1 MSNPIV
7 EIEKYFK
14 STSQYPLL
22 AVVSPDEYRYV
33 LKTYSDLPKIKVSN
47 YCVGDDKEPDIG
59 KLKEDVKAYKGNCL
73 LLGLGDY
80 LVSKGSDAKIY
91 LTPYKSLILHPQSH
105 VAILLS
111 VHMYPVVKEII
122 KEDLRAKQRVVLPAV
137 APQVPTFH
145 NNKFVYGIKAYLDA
159 CEKGEFISNVKTE
172 RKIPNAIVINPECAF
187 DELKHRFPNEFN
199 KLSQSYGTADNWSKL
214 LIEINQAK
222 KNILQYLEDQRF
234 VSPEYI
240 FLTHAKFNDFRS
252 WLFFIWLKL
261 QKNDQSYLG
270 LVASKTQTFDNLLNV
285 AKNAILD
292 ISVSDS
298 RFSNFYKQ
306 RKLLLKDCSDADMAD
321 FIPLIYCRGADR
333 IAYLTDNTKIEKQ
346 AIIVSL
352 GEGAKDIYLKT
363 NYPDLYSYLQ
373 DYYFDDN
380 SLTNYFIAYKK
391 CKVYNKIDAEFAEV
405 VKKNAISRPYNSLP
419 SRSSVFSRINPDKTL
434 LIFLDAM
441 GVEFLGYIK
450 DICSELKLRFELC
463 IARANL
469 PTITSTN
476 KEFFVDWKG
485 SKEQPIKGIDDLK
498 HNPER
503 GYDYYKSPYPI
514 HLSEELEI
522 VREALERAA
531 TKLQSGEYRKV
542 IIASD
547 HGASRLAVISPD
559 QQIDCGVCEPK
570 SSGRYCYGD
579 IPQVEENI
587 AIENKYSVVADYSRF
602 KGSRAASV
610 EVHGGATLEEVVV
623 PIIKLTLANRNIQV
637 VLEKAVIEVSYK
649 KDPEL
654 LLIITPDCDA
664 VTTSINGIIYKAE
677 KLEKSHYRVVMPNL
691 KKGTYTIDIFEN
703 QNKIASKEFTVKS
716 KGFTERDIF

>member
-1 MSNPIV
+1 M
-7 EIEKYFK
+7 
-14 STSQYPLL
+14 
-22 AVVSPDEYRYV
+22 
-33 LKTYSDLPKIKVSN
+33 
-47 YCVGDDKEPDIG
+47 
-59 KLKEDVKAYKGNCL
+59 
-73 LLGLGDY
+73 
-80 LVSKGSDAKIY
+80 
-91 LTPYKSLILHPQSH
+91 
-105 VAILLS
+105 
-111 VHMYPVVKEII
+111 
-122 KEDLRAKQRVVLPAV
+122 
-137 APQVPTFH
+137 
-145 NNKFVYGIKAYLDA
+145 
-159 CEKGEFISNVKTE
+159 
-172 RKIPNAIVINPECAF
+172 
-187 DELKHRFPNEFN
+187 
-199 KLSQSYGTADNWSKL
+199 
-214 LIEINQAK
+214 
-222 KNILQYLEDQRF
+222 
-234 VSPEYI
+234 
-240 FLTHAKFNDFRS
+240 
-252 WLFFIWLKL
+252 KL

-373 DYYFDDN
+373 DYHFDDN